1 MGRNTRWLIII
12 PAVFFALFAKPA
24 KADVLGEWTYSQ
36 SCSTSGSIEVVDNTI
51 ILHGPDQG
59 GCSGAAHWVKIETT
73 IPADVDTI
81 DFTWAYQTTDGWVY
95 DPPQYGINGVYTL
108 ITQQNNATGE
118 LSVPVEEGD
127 VFTFRQYSIDTCCA
141 PGHLTISNLSL
152 WASITTSTTSTTTT
166 TTTSTVPET
175 TVPVTNPT
183 TTTVQET
190 TTTVPATTTSVANST
205 STSSSSLPTTTTQAP
220 TTTSTSTTI
229 PETTTTS
236 TSTSSSVPQT
246 TSTESTTTTTQ
257 PPPVPTPVTQPQISE
272 PEPAEPSVPEE
283 PEPTETGTTTTLVEE
298 ATPEEMLPEETT
310 TTDEPSPEPYP
321 DTTDEPVEDTYPTV
335 YPEETLPFVEE
346 PVVEETTPEEPETP
360 LEAPL
365 SDEEVDSLIAEAET
379 TEALVEALAEL
390 SPEQVEQVI
399 ESLLAEEPTEEQATA
414 LASSPEVL
422 AVISTEQAAQIFEVL
437 DVGALTDTQ
446 TEELIAAIESAPTEI
461 REEFED
467 KIDPI
472 SICLLAAGLVK
483 QIQAGC
489 DLYKQAKESFMEVK
503 STSNPLRI
511 GQDCITILILY
522 DVECLM
528 CVTIKVFCTLRQT
541 SHEPGKCFSKPFTD
555 TSKHS

>member
-1 MGRNTRWLIII
+1 MGRNTRYLIII
-12 PAVFFALFAKPA
+12 PAVLFALFAKPA
-24 KADVLGEWTYSQ
+24 KADTLGEWTYSQ
-36 SCSTSGSIEVVDNTI
+36 SCPTSGSIEVIDDTI

-59 GCSGAAHWVKIETT
+59 GCSGAAHWVKIEST

-95 DPPQYGINGVYTL
+95 DPPQYGINDVYTL

-118 LSVPVEEGD
+118 MSVPVNEGD

-190 TTTVPATTTSVANST
+190 STSTTVPETTTSVENST
-205 STSSSSLPTTTTQAP
+205 STTSTTTT
-220 TTTSTSTTI
+220 T
-229 PETTTTS
+229 
-236 TSTSSSVPQT
+236 SSVPQT

-272 PEPAEPSVPEE
+272 PEPVEPYVPEE
-283 PEPTETGTTTTLVEE
+283 PEITETGTTTTLVEE

-310 TTDEPSPEPYP
+310 TTDEPSPEPSP
-321 DTTDEPVEDTYPTV
+321 DNTDEPIVDT
-335 YPEETLPFVEE
+335 TLPDVD
-346 PVVEETTPEEPETP
+346 TSLPEEPETP

-399 ESLLAEEPTEEQATA
+399 ESLLAEEPSEEQATA

-422 AVISTEQAAQIFEVL
+422 AVISTEQAQQIFEVL
-437 DVGALTDTQ
+437 DVGALSDAQ
-446 TEELIAAIESAPTEI
+446 TEELITAIESAPTEI

-467 KIDPI
+467 TIDIFGEGLDDYTPTGSNI
-472 SICLLAAGLVK
+472 PVGERRTLIAVTAGITLAA
-483 QIQAGC
+483 AG
-489 DLYKQAKESFMEVK
+489 
-503 STSNPLRI
+503 TRI
-511 GQDCITILILY
+511 
-522 DVECLM
+522 
-528 CVTIKVFCTLRQT
+528 RR
-541 SHEPGKCFSKPFTD
+541 
-555 TSKHS
+555 